1 MARAT
6 ASVPITASAPGRSSI
21 TIAGPC
27 ARPICSASWR
37 ARVSPT
43 PPAANGT
50 TTLMILDVCDHAE
63 WPDRLTKVTATAAS
77 AAATDGR
84 RGNRQAKFMTF
95 ALYGGGFCGTT
106 LPACCTR
113 REGLCPST
121 LKSARGT
128 DFQLLHRAKSRR
140 DPGTADM

>member
-6 ASVPITASAPGRSSI
+6 ASVPITAPAPGRSSI

-27 ARPICSASWR
+27 ARPICSASRR
-37 ARVSPT
+37 ARVSAT

-50 TTLMILDVCDHAE
+50 TILMVLDVCDHAE
-63 WPDRLTKVTATAAS
+63 WPDRLTKMTATAAS

-95 ALYGGGFCGTT
+95 ALYGGGFCGIT
-106 LPACCTR
+106 LPASSIH
-113 REGLCPST
+113 REGLSS
-121 LKSARGT
+121 LDVESARGT
-128 DFQLLHRAKSRR
+128 ELA
-140 DPGTADM
+140 